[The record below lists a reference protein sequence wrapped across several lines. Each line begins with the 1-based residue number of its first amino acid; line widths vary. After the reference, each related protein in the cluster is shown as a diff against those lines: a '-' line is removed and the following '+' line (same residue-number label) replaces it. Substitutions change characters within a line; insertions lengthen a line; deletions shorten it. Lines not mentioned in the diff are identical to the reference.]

1 MTSDEVKSIWYSLGF
16 RGGNSENDWAV
27 RIKFAKAIE
36 AYLKEKKMSSWL
48 IILTGVIYAYIAGEQ
63 AYKGNL
69 GMAICYAG
77 YAFGNVGLYIMAAK

>member
-1 MTSDEVKSIWYSLGF
+1 
-16 RGGNSENDWAV
+16 
-27 RIKFAKAIE
+27 
-36 AYLKEKKMSSWL
+36 MSSWL

-77 YAFGNVGLYIMAAK
+77 YAFGNVGLYMMAAK